1 MHNHINILSKMRLKS
16 VEIYDFKSISYEKI
30 EIQSNQLCLVGK
42 NESGKSSI
50 ISAIHYLNILETE
63 LDTSLLNKSSE
74 KYPNGLPVI
83 IGTFQLNKA
92 IYSKFYKFISNY
104 ISRED
109 LSLLNK
115 QSEKC
120 LLQLKRWG
128 NGISNISISIVSSG
142 KFGLKISDKINDL
155 AKFYDSFFREF
166 YPKIEYFEN
175 EDLLIEPSTI
185 EEIKSSDKK
194 FETFRKL
201 LFIGGCKNLSNLDN
215 SDINFFTTYL
225 SDIETKLNQIFKKHY
240 KQDQSINI
248 RISST
253 MGNRLALI
261 IRDSSNKSFSINER
275 SPGFQYYFSFLV
287 NKLYTKKI
295 SKNRNK
301 NNIILL
307 DEPGYS
313 LHPKGAKD
321 LLKSFDEISENAQI
335 LYTTHNPFLAVRN
348 CMDSLIF
355 VNKSAERGTKINKKP
370 FLNKYQVLR
379 KELGIMLNDSFL
391 IGDINLV
398 VEGNTEK
405 LAFHRL
411 FQFEKYRDLEWMNIY
426 NADGVANIPQA
437 INYLGKNNLKLSG
450 IAVLDSD
457 AEAGNIKKKKAY
469 KNNIKE
475 ENWAEIE
482 INAVFN
488 DKKSRTFEDLFPQKL
503 YVRAYNTYCH
513 SLKTLEVFEKG
524 FTDFELKE
532 EAIET
537 PIIDTL
543 SSHFKSF
550 LPENSKSSIT
560 KQDVIRHLLDIV
572 EQMPTNEQDYN
583 LSNVL
588 KLCDRIKVLFLK
600 IEKNAHN

>member
-1 MHNHINILSKMRLKS
+1 MKLKS
-16 VEIYDFKSISYEKI
+16 VEIYDFKSISYEKL
-30 EIQSNQLCLVGK
+30 EIQSNQLCFVGK

-50 ISAIHYLNILETE
+50 ISAISYLNILETE
-63 LDTSLLNKSSE
+63 FETSLLNKSSE
-74 KYPNGLPVI
+74 RYPNGLPVI
-83 IGTFQLNKA
+83 IGTFKLSKSV
-92 IYSKFYKFISNY
+92 YSKLYKLISEY
-104 ISRED
+104 ISKEG
-109 LSLLNK
+109 LSSLNK

-128 NGISNISISIVSSG
+128 NGVSNISVSILESG
-142 KFGLKISDKINDL
+142 KFGLKLTDNISEL
-155 AKFYDSFFREF
+155 SKFLDSFFKDI
-166 YPKIEYFEN
+166 YPDIEYFEN

-185 EEIKSSDKK
+185 EELLGSDKK

-201 LFIGGCKNLSNLDN
+201 LVIGGCNDFNDLNN
-215 SDINFFTTYL
+215 QDINFVTTYL
-225 SDIETKLNQIFKKHY
+225 SDIEIKLNQIFKKHY

-248 RISST
+248 KIVPAL
-253 MGNRLALI
+253 GNKLNLI
-261 IRDSSNKSFSINER
+261 IRDNSNKSFSINER

-295 SKNRNK
+295 SGSK

-307 DEPGYS
+307 DEPGHS

-321 LLKSFDEISENAQI
+321 LLKSFDEISENSQI

-348 CMDSLIF
+348 CVDSLIF
-355 VNKSAERGTKINKKP
+355 VNKTAKDGTKINKKP

-379 KELGIMLNDSFL
+379 RELGIMLNDSFL

-426 NADGVANIPQA
+426 NADGVNNIPQA

-450 IAVLDSD
+450 IAILDSD
-457 AEAGNIKKKKAY
+457 SEADDVKKVKAY

-475 ENWAEIE
+475 NNWEEVE
-482 INAVFN
+482 INVVFS
-488 DKKSRTFEDLFPQKL
+488 DRKTRTFEDLFPQDL
-503 YVRAYNTYCH
+503 YVQAYNNYCN
-513 SLKTLEVFEKG
+513 SLKTLEVFEKE
-524 FTDFELKE
+524 FIDFKLTKE
-532 EAIET
+532 IET
-537 PIIDTL
+537 PIINTL
-543 SSHFKSF
+543 STHYKTF
-550 LPENSKSSIT
+550 LPENSNSSIT

-572 EQMPTNEQDYN
+572 DEMPEKEQISS
-583 LSNVL
+583 LSNAF
-588 KLCDRIKVLFLK
+588 KLCDRIKTNFLK
-600 IEKNAHN
+600 IEKYVNN